1 MLKIDKEKAKYE
13 EFKKQLLEKAAVE
26 QSGYNIDEI
35 QRRID
40 DEALE
45 D

>member
-13 EFKKQLLEKAAVE
+13 EFKKQLLRQLSVE
-26 QSGYNIDEI
+26 QSGYSVDEI
-35 QRRID
+35 QRRIE